1 MLENDQLMGSIKDPV
16 KMFHIMNKGVRKDT
30 LKKIHMYV
38 ETNKNNK
45 INYRNTFSKKVLVVF
60 DKINTYRIT

>member
-1 MLENDQLMGSIKDPV
+1 
-16 KMFHIMNKGVRKDT
+16 MFHIMNKGVRMDT

>member
-1 MLENDQLMGSIKDPV
+1 
-16 KMFHIMNKGVRKDT
+16 MFHIMNKGVRVDT
-30 LKKIHMYV
+30 LKKNHMYV

-45 INYRNTFSKKVLVVF
+45 INYKNTFSKKKVLVVF